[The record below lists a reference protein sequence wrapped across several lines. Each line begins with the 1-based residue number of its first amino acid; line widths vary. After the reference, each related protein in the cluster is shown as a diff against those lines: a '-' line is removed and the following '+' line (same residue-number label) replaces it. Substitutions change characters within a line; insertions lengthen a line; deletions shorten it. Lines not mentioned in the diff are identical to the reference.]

1 MSRRN
6 EEAEANKIGEEKE
19 CADGIIT
26 VLILTRNLQLILE
39 FEKDIKK

>member
-6 EEAEANKIGEEKE
+6 GEAEADKIWEEKE

-26 VLILTRNLQLILE
+26 VLILMNE
-39 FEKDIKK
+39 V